1 MHTTWPRWT
10 AGSTAHSWLCLLPG
24 RFSRP
29 SEGVAGVDCGR
40 HTCSRTWGFSPP
52 GSAVAAVSGGP
63 ALATFM
69 ERLPGGPA
77 GTPSAHGPSC
87 LASSLRPTK
96 GVSSSPP
103 GAPSDGPTGLGR
115 GTPGGR
121 AAEWGTG
128 AFPKCC
134 LACHVRS
141 ASASLRRSRTGAEEL
156 LRTAGPQSGRGSRRR
171 CRRRWR
177 AARGPPSAD
186 LVTPLCALAAA
197 GGKGRRGEPR
207 SQQAG
212 PPAAAEDGRCQ
223 ALLQPP
229 RPRQQGASGAGHSA
243 GDSDISQGTR
253 GKPCRWTARRPGHAP
268 PLPARRQVVIALSSG
283 RGFPT
288 FNPFL

>member
-52 GSAVAAVSGGP
+52 GSAVVAVSGGP

-77 GTPSAHGPSC
+77 GTPSAHSPSC

-103 GAPSDGPTGLGR
+103 GAPLDGPTGLGR

-121 AAEWGTG
+121 AAGGGERLSG
-128 AFPKCC
+128 APGPFPSAASPSTFVARQPRSGVRGRVLRSCC
-134 LACHVRS
+134 ARPG
-141 ASASLRRSRTGAEEL
+141 RSRGEGA
-156 LRTAGPQSGRGSRRR
+156 G
-171 CRRRWR
+171 
-177 AARGPPSAD
+177 
-186 LVTPLCALAAA
+186 AAA
-197 GGKGRRGEPR
+197 
-207 SQQAG
+207 AV
-212 PPAAAEDGRCQ
+212 
-223 ALLQPP
+223 
-229 RPRQQGASGAGHSA
+229 
-243 GDSDISQGTR
+243 
-253 GKPCRWTARRPGHAP
+253 RRPGHATLCSRSSWREGSARGAAEP
-268 PLPARRQVVIALSSG
+268 AGRPARRRRGRSLSGPAPATAASAAG
-283 RGFPT
+283 RVWCRP
-288 FNPFL
+288 LCR

>member
-121 AAEWGTG
+121 AAERGSR

-171 CRRRWR
+171 RRRPQTWSRHFVLSQQLAGRVGAGSRGASRPARPPPPRTVVVRPCSSHRGLGSR
-177 AARGPPSAD
+177 ARLVPATLQVTVTFHREHVVSRVGGRLGDLAMHPPS
-186 LVTPLCALAAA
+186 PL
-197 GGKGRRGEPR
+197 
-207 SQQAG
+207 
-212 PPAAAEDGRCQ
+212 
-223 ALLQPP
+223 
-229 RPRQQGASGAGHSA
+229 
-243 GDSDISQGTR
+243 GD
-253 GKPCRWTARRPGHAP
+253 K
-268 PLPARRQVVIALSSG
+268 
-283 RGFPT
+283 
-288 FNPFL
+288 